1 MIEYNG
7 LNLKDINDEY
17 KIDKTDIFTDL
28 DEYYI
33 KLINIIDNKLTKAE
47 RIIILMY
54 AELQSIRKVGQ
65 VLGVSQSTAYN
76 ELTRI
81 KNIIKSFI

>member
-1 MIEYNG
+1 MTEFNG
-7 LNLKDINDEY
+7 LNLKEINDEY
-17 KIDKTDIFTDL
+17 KIDKDDIFTSL
-28 DEYYI
+28 DDDYI
-33 KLINIIDNKLTKAE
+33 KLVNVIDSKLTKAE

-81 KNIIKSFI
+81 KNIIKSYL

>member
-7 LNLKDINDEY
+7 LNLKEINDEY
-17 KIDKTDIFTDL
+17 KIDKDDIFTSL
-28 DEYYI
+28 DDDYI
-33 KLINIIDNKLTKAE
+33 KLVNVIDTKLTKAE

-81 KNIIKSFI
+81 KNIIKSYL

>member
-28 DEYYI
+28 DENYI

>member
-1 MIEYNG
+1 MTEFNG
-7 LNLKDINDEY
+7 LNLKEINDEY
-17 KIDKTDIFTDL
+17 KIDKDDIFTNL
-28 DEYYI
+28 DDDFI
-33 KLINIIDNKLTKAE
+33 KLVNVIDSKLTKAE

-81 KNIIKSFI
+81 KNIIKSYL

>member
-7 LNLKDINDEY
+7 LNLKDINDKN
-17 KIDKTDIFTDL
+17 KIYKTDIFTDL
-28 DEYYI
+28 DENYI